1 MSKVNLP
8 LFGQPS
14 PIELSEVHL
23 VGRYALGATWADNHG
38 SIYPFEELRRGCPCG
53 GCAALGV
60 LSVEMTWPR
69 EVKRLAEG
77 LRIVW
82 SDGHESLYPHPD
94 LRGSC
99 RCAGCTGGH

>member
-14 PIELSEVHL
+14 PIELSEVRL

-82 SDGHESLYPHPD
+82 SDGHESLYPYPD
-94 LRGSC
+94 LRGLC

>member
-1 MSKVNLP
+1 MSKLPLP

-14 PIELSEVHL
+14 PHALSEVHL

-38 SIYPFEELRRGCPCG
+38 SIYPFDELRRGCPCG
-53 GCAALGV
+53 GCAALPA

-77 LRIVW
+77 LRMVW
-82 SDGHESLYPHPD
+82 SDDHESHYPYPT
-94 LRGSC
+94 LRELC
-99 RCAGCTGGH
+99 RCAECAGGH